1 MKYTFTFD
9 YQDEPKFREVLSR
22 LDPDEYTIVEDIR
35 PVTPKGDEDIRY
47 VDRQMVLDMD
57 PEAALTFRL
66 GMKFVKIRRERT
78 EEELAEEKEIN
89 DRHTIKVTVHVP
101 MGDPPATVWSR
112 HITFKF
118 AESQNHVFSANFY

>member
-1 MKYTFTFD
+1 MTKYTLTFD
-9 YQDEPKFREVLSR
+9 PTDERKFREVMSR
-22 LDPDEYTIVEDIR
+22 LDPDEYTVVEDVR
-35 PVTPKGDEDIRY
+35 PVDHKEGVDIREI
-47 VDRQMVLDMD
+47 DRQMILEME

-101 MGDPPATVWSR
+101 MGGPPAAT
-112 HITFKF
+112 
-118 AESQNHVFSANFY
+118 